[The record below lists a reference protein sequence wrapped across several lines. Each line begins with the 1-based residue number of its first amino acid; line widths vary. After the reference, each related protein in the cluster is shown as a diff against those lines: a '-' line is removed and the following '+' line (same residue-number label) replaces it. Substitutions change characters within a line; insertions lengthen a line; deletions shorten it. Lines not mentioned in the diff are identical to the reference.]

1 MSEYRWVNRRDA
13 VERVYALMQPA
24 VRFSRDECYDLP
36 PCQVVN
42 REVALTD
49 HQRRLFLA
57 MQAEAAIPELDIA
70 AVNAADL
77 GNKLLQIALGVV
89 YDRNHRPIPLDV
101 SPRLKELDAIIE
113 ESASKVIVFT
123 PYKSTLS
130 MLVDHLKK
138 RWTVDFVSGDVHTT
152 QREKIFTA
160 FMHTPDPH
168 VLVAHPECMSH
179 GLTLTE
185 ASTIVWWGPPSSLET
200 YEQANGRITRAG
212 QRHSQLIV
220 NMMGT

>member
-1 MSEYRWVNRRDA
+1 
-13 VERVYALMQPA
+13 
-24 VRFSRDECYDLP
+24 
-36 PCQVVN
+36 VN

-130 MLVDHLKK
+130 MLV
-138 RWTVDFVSGDVHTT
+138 
-152 QREKIFTA
+152 
-160 FMHTPDPH
+160 
-168 VLVAHPECMSH
+168 
-179 GLTLTE
+179 
-185 ASTIVWWGPPSSLET
+185 
-200 YEQANGRITRAG
+200 
-212 QRHSQLIV
+212 
-220 NMMGT
+220 